1 MVFQN
6 NLLAGSGG
14 QGGAYEIDNSLRFND
29 GDDPRLTRTMATG
42 TSRRIFTFSTW
53 LKRSHLGAFQYV
65 FANTPQLSFDA
76 VRINDDDT
84 LDIRFNDNA
93 FTVRTNRVYRDVSSW
108 YHILVAVDTTQSTAS
123 DRVKIYTNGSLETS
137 LAGTTYPTQNYDTSF
152 GVSGE
157 EYQVSTNTWSDDQA
171 FDGYLA
177 EVHFI
182 DGQALS
188 PTDFGEFDEDSGIW
202 KPIRYSGSYGT
213 NGFYLDFED
222 SAALGDD
229 VSGNGNDFTP
239 TNLASTDQ
247 TTDTPTNNFCTLNLL
262 SNNEAPNTNTFSYS
276 EGNTEFT
283 GSGADTSL
291 MMTVGNLGFNTGKW
305 YWEIKCLVEG
315 GNFPNISI
323 VNSDYDISGI
333 QNNYAWLSPYGYS
346 YLSGGSK
353 NNNGAGSAYGDS
365 WTSDDIIGVA
375 VDYDNGYIYFSKNGT
390 YQNSGVPTSGASGTG
405 SAFSINQSQTYLPA
419 IGLRADGTAGEMSA
433 NFGNP
438 SFSITTGNSDQN
450 GYGNFEYAPPTGFL
464 ALCTQN
470 LKDLVSSDVDLSLS
484 GYETLTYTGNTDG
497 NITVT
502 TDTFSPDLTFLKNRT
517 SGSTDWVITDSTMNP
532 KFLTNVGNAV
542 GSDQSTTYDFSI
554 ASNTSNFMLYTRALE
569 DGYDGTSNATFNV
582 NVAAD
587 VVVGSGS
594 SAIPAMD
601 LRGMPR
607 GVQINLNLASN
618 AYVVGR
624 GGYGGGGGIWPQT
637 NPQGDDTRGGDG
649 GTALAID
656 QATSIDNQGTIA
668 AGGGGGG
675 GSAGRAPNGN
685 FSGAGGGG
693 GGGAGFGVGRFG
705 PGGEG
710 SVSHHGL
717 NGSNATLTSGA
728 AGGQGDQ
735 NQNTC
740 GVGGTGGGLGQAG
753 ANGAGPGGANFNSST
768 AAPGDGGAAG
778 IAIDGNTNA
787 TFSNTGTITGSV
799 NSTATLD
806 FFAASNQFRAR
817 SSSDKQIDDGIMNY
831 SSGGLLVG
839 NGNASVNANSA
850 NFVIS
855 SWPVQNGESDVN
867 TNGNLASRVSVNSTY
882 GISVVNYIG
891 TGDSANTVGHGLS
904 AAPEWIIFRPQ
915 NTNFDANVNFNS
927 TNSAGGGFVKTT
939 VYHVGIG
946 ANDQFIEMSGA
957 GAKQTDATVFN
968 NTAPTTTVFSV
979 GSGTASGK
987 LRTNVKD
994 DLMTAI
1000 CFHSVPGFSKFGSYE
1015 GNNSNDGTFV
1025 YTGFAPELVAIKA
1038 IDSTDNWVVLNKTVS
1053 EFNPMNDVLF
1063 YNNQDAE
1070 STDNSELLI
1079 DFLSNGFKLRFNR
1092 SEFNAAE
1099 TYVYA
1104 CFARNPF
1111 ITSGGVPVT
1120 AG

>member
-1 MVFQN
+1 MVFPILGGN
-6 NLLAGSGG
+6 SAVAGYS
-14 QGGAYEIDNSLRFND
+14 IDNSLRFND
-29 GDDPRLTRTMATG
+29 NDSAKLER
-42 TSRRIFTFSTW
+42 TFSASDQTDW
-53 LKRSHLGAFQYV
+53 TLSCWIKRGNLGSSQV
-65 FANTPQLSFDA
+65 FFGRQNVADGANIGTIVFES
-76 VRINDDDT
+76 DDT
-84 LDIRFNDNA
+84 IKITNKVGASTGFEAKTNA
-93 FTVRTNRVYRDVSSW
+93 VFRDVSAW
-108 YHILVAVDTTQSTAS
+108 YHIFVSFDGNQSTHN
-123 DRVKIYTNGSLETS
+123 DRAELYINGVQQSWSGSGSLS
-137 LAGTTYPTQNYDTSF
+137 AGNGHINLGLPHAVGYRAGDGGQY
-152 GVSGE
+152 
-157 EYQVSTNTWSDDQA
+157 
-171 FDGYLA
+171 FDGYIA
-177 EVHFI
+177 ETYFI
-182 DGQALS
+182 DGNSSLS
-188 PTDFGEFDEDSGIW
+188 HTDFGEFDADSGIW

-213 NGFYLDFED
+213 NGFYLDFEN
-222 SAALGDD
+222 SGSLGADQ
-229 VSGNGNDFTP
+229 SGNGNDFTP

-438 SFSITTGNSDQN
+438 SFSITTGNSDLN

-582 NVAAD
+582 NVAAN

-839 NGNASVNANSA
+839 NGNASVNAYSA
-850 NFVIS
+850 NFVI
-855 SWPVQNGESDVN
+855 
-867 TNGNLASRVSVNSTY
+867 
-882 GISVVNYIG
+882 
-891 TGDSANTVGHGLS
+891 
-904 AAPEWIIFRPQ
+904 
-915 NTNFDANVNFNS
+915 
-927 TNSAGGGFVKTT
+927 
-939 VYHVGIG
+939 
-946 ANDQFIEMSGA
+946 
-957 GAKQTDATVFN
+957 
-968 NTAPTTTVFSV
+968 
-979 GSGTASGK
+979 
-987 LRTNVKD
+987 
-994 DLMTAI
+994 
-1000 CFHSVPGFSKFGSYE
+1000 
-1015 GNNSNDGTFV
+1015 
-1025 YTGFAPELVAIKA
+1025 
-1038 IDSTDNWVVLNKTVS
+1038 
-1053 EFNPMNDVLF
+1053 
-1063 YNNQDAE
+1063 
-1070 STDNSELLI
+1070 
-1079 DFLSNGFKLRFNR
+1079 
-1092 SEFNAAE
+1092 
-1099 TYVYA
+1099 
-1104 CFARNPF
+1104 
-1111 ITSGGVPVT
+1111 
-1120 AG
+1120 